1 MSILKIWLILS
12 FSFLWTEVSWSKEV
26 KYKDLPSLIKTN
38 KKSKSL
44 DFLIDSE
51 KERISFL
58 TRSFVPEVKLFAGQ
72 EEFHSNRLGD
82 HSSSYHGVEARANVF
97 NGMSDYWEEE
107 KRKSELELSK
117 AQKKISY
124 GEMVYE
130 ARRSYLNLAE
140 AQKIKAELNDSL
152 SRLSGVFKKVQLK
165 VKGGVI
171 SQSDLISLRLVQVEL
186 EHKIKDLDGVI
197 SIELARLKSFLSLS
211 DLNINDIDQE
221 VLGLTPDQKQP
232 IGKPLLEEK
241 FKAESGIFASESH
254 ALSGKK
260 LPSVDLVANYGRL
273 AFSQREFTEN
283 SDREEWS
290 AGVQLTWKI
299 GNTWENGR
307 QSQSSRLNSQ
317 ASEALGE
324 HYSYEVK
331 NHVEALTQKCQLLRA
346 SILDLDKEISLNKN
360 YYTQISSEYLR
371 GVKSTSDL
379 TSAFGQL
386 LEIKRHRLELLLQ
399 YHLAQA
405 EIEKHLGEF

>member
-260 LPSVDLVANYGRL
+260 LPSVDLVAN
-273 AFSQREFTEN
+273 
-283 SDREEWS
+283 
-290 AGVQLTWKI
+290 
-299 GNTWENGR
+299 
-307 QSQSSRLNSQ
+307 
-317 ASEALGE
+317 
-324 HYSYEVK
+324 
-331 NHVEALTQKCQLLRA
+331 
-346 SILDLDKEISLNKN
+346 
-360 YYTQISSEYLR
+360 
-371 GVKSTSDL
+371 
-379 TSAFGQL
+379 
-386 LEIKRHRLELLLQ
+386 
-399 YHLAQA
+399 
-405 EIEKHLGEF
+405 